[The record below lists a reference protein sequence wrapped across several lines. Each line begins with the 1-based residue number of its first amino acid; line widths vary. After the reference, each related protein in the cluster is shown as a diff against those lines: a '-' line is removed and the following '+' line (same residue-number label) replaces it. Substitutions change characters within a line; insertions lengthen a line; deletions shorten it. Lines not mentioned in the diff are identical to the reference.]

1 LFFLARANG
10 KQSAIPQGAI
20 MIVLIVI
27 TVGFQLT
34 LNSGYKPLVQY
45 LPLSV
50 AHKMADNA
58 SSNDDGR
65 KNSTAVGET
74 PREKDQSSA
83 SPAPFLSFSSF
94 PY

>member
-1 LFFLARANG
+1 
-10 KQSAIPQGAI
+10 

-27 TVGFQLT
+27 TIGFQLT

-50 AHKMADNA
+50 ANKMADNA
-58 SSNDDGR
+58 SGEDGQ
-65 KNSTAVGET
+65 KNHPTTFSSET

-83 SPAPFLSFSSF
+83 SFPSSFS
-94 PY
+94 